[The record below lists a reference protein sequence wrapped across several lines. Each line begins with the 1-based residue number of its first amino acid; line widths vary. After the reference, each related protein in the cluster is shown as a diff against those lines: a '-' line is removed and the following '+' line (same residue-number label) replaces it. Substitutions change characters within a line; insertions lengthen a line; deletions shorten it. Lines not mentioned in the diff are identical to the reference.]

1 MLLRVSEQLD
11 TVDVRPFEDADDEFF
26 DRQAGVFEDAT
37 DAIAEAMM
45 EVVIDDGEWEEDGDV
60 TM

>member
-1 MLLRVSEQLD
+1 MS
-11 TVDVRPFEDADDEFF
+11 TMASGVDGQGVEDGLGGFAS
-26 DRQAGVFEDAT
+26 G